1 MMICLQAGQEKVMKD
16 EKLIDEYAELVAKFK
31 AGDMSAFGE
40 LYERTHRMVYA
51 TCLGILQNEDGA
63 FDVM

>member
-31 AGDMSAFGE
+31 AGDMSAFGN
-40 LYERTHRMVYA
+40 A
-51 TCLGILQNEDGA
+51 
-63 FDVM
+63 